1 MSSIITTSENDKESV
16 VHNEK
21 VGLSYNAQLETL
33 AELDEAAVV
42 LQNAGHI
49 EFSVE
54 EDRRILRLV
63 DLWVLSTSFWHVMC
77 GGISLNF
84 DQLRCASFTFS
95 NKWINRRYVSLD
107 KIRLLYDD
115 SDAFIRYPTPQ
126 YLAS

>member
-1 MSSIITTSENDKESV
+1 

-77 GGISLNF
+77 G
-84 DQLRCASFTFS
+84 A
-95 NKWINRRYVSLD
+95 
-107 KIRLLYDD
+107 
-115 SDAFIRYPTPQ
+115 
-126 YLAS
+126 YL

>member
-1 MSSIITTSENDKESV
+1 MSSIVTTSETDKESV

-21 VGLSYNAQLETL
+21 VGLSYDAKLETL

-63 DLWVLSTSFWHVMC
+63 DLWVLSTSFWRIVC
-77 GGISLNF
+77 GRTSLISE
-84 DQLRCASFTFS
+84 
-95 NKWINRRYVSLD
+95 
-107 KIRLLYDD
+107 
-115 SDAFIRYPTPQ
+115 
-126 YLAS
+126 